1 MGPCNPLIMDNRKS
15 FEKILIML
23 HLEGTNSTRN
33 VQETRNRKNG
43 KKKLEAR
50 KSRWSA
56 LSLPVYRFLFFV
68 IFFFFLPLSRLGG
81 RKIFSSVPFHLVH
94 PPNGRR
100 RNWPTGTVEQKKLN
114 LLVGFRPER
123 RGVHLID
130 NKRPRK
136 GGNCHQRRLN
146 ISPEHFTLRCST
158 NLIIFCFFQFGW
170 LSAAIGFKCSHTSF
184 FSHYS
189 WLEVDYP

>member
-1 MGPCNPLIMDNRKS
+1 
-15 FEKILIML
+15 ML

-43 KKKLEAR
+43 KKKKLEAR
-50 KSRWSA
+50 KSRWSD

-68 IFFFFLPLSRLGG
+68 IFLSFYLSAVLEEEKYSLRCPFIWFTPQTAGEETDRLELWN
-81 RKIFSSVPFHLVH
+81 KKSWTSSS
-94 PPNGRR
+94 R
-100 RNWPTGTVEQKKLN
+100 TA
-114 LLVGFRPER
+114 
-123 RGVHLID
+123 GVHLID

-158 NLIIFCFFQFGW
+158 NLIVFCFFQFGW

-184 FSHYS
+184 FRDYS

>member
-1 MGPCNPLIMDNRKS
+1 MEKKQTWSQKKQVISPLI
-15 FEKILIML
+15 
-23 HLEGTNSTRN
+23 TC
-33 VQETRNRKNG
+33 
-43 KKKLEAR
+43 
-50 KSRWSA
+50 
-56 LSLPVYRFLFFV
+56 LPVPFLCN
-68 IFFFFLPLSRLGG
+68 FFFLFTSQPSWRKKNILFGALSFG
-81 RKIFSSVPFHLVH
+81 S
-94 PPNGRR
+94 PPKR
-100 RNWPTGTVEQKKLN
+100 PEKKLTDWN
-114 LLVGFRPER
+114 CGTKKVEPPRPER

-158 NLIIFCFFQFGW
+158 NLIVFCFFQFGW

-184 FSHYS
+184 SSDYS